1 VVDVPGQS
9 VEDDLGSQIEAVA
22 SAGGQVRIVG
32 NDSKAFYGRAVDAVP
47 LEVGLHRGV
56 IDYDPAE
63 LVITLRSGCRLAEII
78 ELLRENRQMFAFEP
92 PDFDGQAT
100 VGGMIA
106 SGLAGPRRAYAGAVR
121 DFVLGVKMIDG
132 RGDLQR
138 FGGRVIKN
146 VAGFDVARLMVGAQ
160 GTLGV
165 LLEVSLRVVPIPETE
180 VTLAF
185 EHADA
190 DTHIHWVNQLAG
202 RPLPISASM
211 WCGGVSRIRLSG
223 SAQGVGQAANELGG
237 DTVDDGWDEL
247 TGQQHEFFA
256 GDDPLT
262 RISLPPTAS
271 DLGIDAPQLI
281 EWGGAQRWYR
291 GAVDVAVLRG
301 QIEARG
307 GNLCAYRHHA
317 DEVPVF
323 HPLPQAMLKLQR
335 GIKSS
340 FDPAG
345 IFNPGRIYPE
355 L

>member
-1 VVDVPGQS
+1 MADITPQS
-9 VEDDLGSQIEAVA
+9 IEDDLASQVEAVA
-22 SAGGQVRIVG
+22 AAGGQVRIVG
-32 NDSKAFYGRAVDAVP
+32 NGSKAFYGRQVDAVP

-63 LVITLRSGCRLAEII
+63 LVITLRSGCRLAEIVD
-78 ELLRENRQMFAFEP
+78 LLRENRQMLAFDP

-100 VGGMIA
+100 VGGMLA

-165 LLEVSLRVVPIPETE
+165 LLEASLRVVPIPETE
-180 VTLAF
+180 LTLAF
-185 EHADA
+185 EHPGADA
-190 DTHIHWVNQLAG
+190 HIRWVNELAG

-211 WCGGVSRIRLSG
+211 WCSGVSRIRLSG
-223 SAQGVGQAANELGG
+223 SEQGVGQAARELGG
-237 DTVDDGWDEL
+237 DAVDDGWRDL
-247 TGQQHEFFA
+247 TEQQHEFFS
-256 GDDPLT
+256 GEDPLT
-262 RISLPPTAS
+262 RVSLPPTVD
-271 DLGIDAPQLI
+271 DLGTEDAQLI

-291 GAVDVAVLRG
+291 GAIDLAALRG
-301 QIEARG
+301 QVEARG
-307 GNLCAYRHHA
+307 GSVCAYRNHPD
-317 DEVPVF
+317 DEPVF
-323 HPLPQAMLKLQR
+323 HPLPEAMLKLQR
-335 GIKSS
+335 NIKSS

>member
-1 VVDVPGQS
+1 MVEVAQQS
-9 VEDDLGSQIEAVA
+9 IEDDLASQVEAVA
-22 SAGGQVRIVG
+22 AAGGQVRIAG
-32 NDSKAFYGRAVDAVP
+32 NGSKAFYGREVDALP

-56 IDYDPAE
+56 VDYDPAE
-63 LVITLRSGCRLAEII
+63 LVITLRGGCRLTEIV

-92 PDFDGQAT
+92 PDFDGQAS
-100 VGGMIA
+100 VGGMVA
-106 SGLAGPRRAYAGAVR
+106 SGLAGPRRAYAGAMR

-146 VAGFDVARLMVGAQ
+146 VAGFDVARVMVGAQ

-165 LLEVSLRVVPIPETE
+165 LLEISLRVVPIPETE

-190 DTHIHWVNQLAG
+190 DTHIRWINQLAG
-202 RPLPISASM
+202 RPLPISASV
-211 WCGGVSRIRLSG
+211 WCSGVSRIRLSG
-223 SAQGVGQAANELGG
+223 SDRGVSQAAQQLGG
-237 DTVDDGWDEL
+237 AAVDGDWRAL
-247 TGQQHEFFA
+247 TEQQHEFFS
-256 GDDPLT
+256 GEDPLT
-262 RISLPPTAS
+262 RVSLPPTAN
-271 DLGIDAPQLI
+271 DLSIEDAQLI

-291 GAVDVAVLRG
+291 GAIDLAPLRA
-301 QIEARG
+301 QVEARG
-307 GNLCAYRHHA
+307 GTVCAYRNHA
-317 DEVPVF
+317 DDVPVF
-323 HPLPQAMLKLQR
+323 HPLPEAMLKLQR
-335 GIKSS
+335 SIKSS